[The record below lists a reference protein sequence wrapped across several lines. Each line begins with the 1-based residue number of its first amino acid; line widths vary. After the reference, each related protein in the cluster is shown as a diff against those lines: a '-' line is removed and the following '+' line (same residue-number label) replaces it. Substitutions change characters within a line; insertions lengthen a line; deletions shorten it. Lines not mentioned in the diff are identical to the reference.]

1 MLSFD
6 HMKPAFVV
14 LLTVAL
20 SAFGLQANTDQRVEK
35 AQAAADQW
43 LKLVDS
49 GDYGQS
55 WDSASNLFKAHV
67 SKSQWEKAIQATRSP
82 FGQVVSRKVLKASYS
97 DHLPGAPDGEY
108 VVIQFETTFE
118 HKKAAIETIT
128 PMVDGG
134 EWKVS
139 GYFIR

>member
-1 MLSFD
+1 MNRLLL
-6 HMKPAFVV
+6 AFVIFAV
-14 LLTVAL
+14 L
-20 SAFGLQANTDQRVEK
+20 SAFGFETNSDQRVQK
-35 AQAAADQW
+35 AQTAADQW
-43 LKLVDS
+43 LKLVDA

-55 WDSASNLFKAHV
+55 WDNASNLFKAHV
-67 SKSQWEKAIQATRSP
+67 SKDQWEKAIHATRSP
-82 FGQVVSRKVLKASYS
+82 FGQVLSRKVLKASYT

-118 HKKAAIETIT
+118 HKKAAIETVT
-128 PMVDGG
+128 PMMDGG